1 MIQVMTIAAAAA
13 TLFLSPPG
21 TAPQVQPAAAPAAE
35 TLLQVADAFDRAQ
48 LTKDAAALERMV
60 ADDLVFIDGSGK
72 RLGKQAFI
80 AGWTAAGDAFD
91 PVVLV
96 DRRLVPLGPDAFLV
110 SAETTL
116 SGISD
121 GKRFASAF
129 RFTDTF
135 RRIDGRWRA
144 VHIQVTRLPAKD

>member
-1 MIQVMTIAAAAA
+1 MTQGMTIAAAA
-13 TLFLSPPG
+13 LLL
-21 TAPQVQPAAAPAAE
+21 APQAQLATE
-35 TLLQVADAFDRAQ
+35 NLLQVADAFDRAQ
-48 LTKDAAALERMV
+48 LTKDPAALERMV
-60 ADDLVFIDGSGK
+60 ADDLIFIDGSGK
-72 RLGKQAFI
+72 RLGKRDFI
-80 AGWTAAGDAFD
+80 QGWTAPGDSFD

-116 SGISD
+116 SGTSD

-135 RRIDGRWRA
+135 RRTQGHWRA

>member
-1 MIQVMTIAAAAA
+1 MTQGMTIAAAA
-13 TLFLSPPG
+13 LLL
-21 TAPQVQPAAAPAAE
+21 APQAQLATE
-35 TLLQVADAFDRAQ
+35 NLLQVADAFDRAQ
-48 LTKDAAALERMV
+48 LTKDPAALERMV
-60 ADDLVFIDGSGK
+60 ADDLIFIDGSGK
-72 RLGKQAFI
+72 RLGKRDFIQA
-80 AGWTAAGDAFD
+80 WTAPGDSFD

-96 DRRLVPLGPDAFLV
+96 HRRLVPLGPDAFLV

-116 SGISD
+116 SGTSD

-135 RRIDGRWRA
+135 RRTQGHWRA

>member
-1 MIQVMTIAAAAA
+1 MIQGIIAA
-13 TLFLSPPG
+13 TLLLSPPG
-21 TAPQVQPAAAPAAE
+21 VPQAEPPAARAVE

-48 LTKDAAALERMV
+48 LAKDAAALESMV

-80 AGWTAAGDAFD
+80 AGWTAPGDTFD

-96 DRRLVPLGPDAFLV
+96 DRRLVPLGPDAFLI

-135 RRIDGRWRA
+135 RRVDGRWRA

>member
-1 MIQVMTIAAAAA
+1 MIQAMTIAAAA
-13 TLFLSPPG
+13 LFLSPQ
-21 TAPQVQPAAAPAAE
+21 AQPAAE
-35 TLLQVADAFDRAQ
+35 SLLQVADAFDRAQ
-48 LTKDAAALERMV
+48 LAKDTAALERMV
-60 ADDLVFIDGSGK
+60 ADDLIFIDGSGK
-72 RLGKQAFI
+72 RLDKRAFI
-80 AGWTAAGDAFD
+80 QGWTAPGDTFD
-91 PVVLV
+91 PIVLV
-96 DRRLVPLGPDAFLV
+96 DRRLVPLGSDAFLV

-135 RRIDGRWRA
+135 RRVDGRWRA

>member
-1 MIQVMTIAAAAA
+1 MIQAMTIAAAA
-13 TLFLSPPG
+13 LFLSPQ
-21 TAPQVQPAAAPAAE
+21 AQPATE
-35 TLLQVADAFDRAQ
+35 SLRQVADAFDRAQ
-48 LTKDAAALERMV
+48 LSKDAAALERMV

-72 RLGKQAFI
+72 RLDKKAFI
-80 AGWTAAGDAFD
+80 QGWTAPGDTFD

-116 SGISD
+116 SGTSG

-135 RRIDGRWRA
+135 QRVDGRWRA

>member
-1 MIQVMTIAAAAA
+1 MIQGMTLAAAA
-13 TLFLSPPG
+13 LFLPPPG
-21 TAPQVQPAAAPAAE
+21 APQAQPAAAPAAE
-35 TLLQVADAFDRAQ
+35 SLLQVADAFDRAQ
-48 LTKDAAALERMV
+48 LAKDAAALESMV

-80 AGWTAAGDAFD
+80 AGWTAPGDTFD
-91 PVVLV
+91 PIVLI

-116 SGISD
+116 SGTSD
-121 GKRFASAF
+121 GKRFAAAF

-135 RRIDGRWRA
+135 RRVDGHWRA